1 MAITTLPAGSLNTY
15 STALTNG
22 TYPATSA
29 IDHYLGWARALAP
42 WETPFLEFVGMGS
55 TINQPVFYFGQSYM
69 PELESTVGAAGIN
82 SSGATTA
89 LPVATG
95 TGYRFAKW
103 DIIGVFDTGTQDW
116 APKEIMWVTA
126 EPTADGLTVDREQ
139 QGTTA
144 VAFTSGDRVLIIGHA
159 EPQNED
165 HNESGIVRGDRN
177 FNYFQRF
184 ADGVS
189 ADIAAQNQPTHEHA
203 SNPMLADFEVK
214 QRKQKR
220 LLERA
225 VLFNQ
230 DPVLGTPASGAK
242 IPSQM
247 GGLDN
252 YITTNV
258 VNAAGAPLTKAI
270 FDETLNDL
278 YQTVDASLAK
288 VFVMSYRTKALINKW
303 YNPITMVTGNPTNV
317 QERVDT
323 LTTDFGSFSFKAFQN
338 FPEGVVYI
346 LDPNEIDVHAFAG
359 ADWHVTKKEGTNHG
373 ADHDHMYISGD
384 FSLSVQNESAMA
396 KFYNFSTTVSD
407 YPDFAQGLI
416 VTTG

>member
-1 MAITTLPAGSLNTY
+1 MSSTLINGSLNTY

-22 TYPATSA
+22 SYPADSA
-29 IDHYLGWARALAP
+29 MIEFTNWARALAP
-42 WETPFLEFVGMGS
+42 WQTPFLDWIGYGPA
-55 TINQPVFYFGQSYM
+55 INQPVFYFGQSYR
-69 PELESTVGAAGIN
+69 PELESTVGSGGID

-95 TGYRFAKW
+95 TGYRFSKW
-103 DIIGVFDTGTQDW
+103 DIIALFDTGTTDW
-116 APKEIMWVTA
+116 VPTEIMWVTA
-126 EPTADGLTVDREQ
+126 DPTANGLTVDREQ

-144 VAFTSGDRVLIIGHA
+144 TAFVETDRILIIGHA

-165 HNESGIVRGDRN
+165 HNESSVVRGDRQ

-189 ADIAAQNQPTHEHA
+189 ADIAAQNQPTFEHA
-203 SNPMLADFEVK
+203 TNPMLADFEEKMLK
-214 QRKQKR
+214 QRR

-230 DPVLGTPASGAK
+230 APVLGTPASGAK
-242 IPSQM
+242 IASQM

-252 YITTNV
+252 FITTNDV
-258 VNAAGAPLTKAI
+258 SVSGAVLTKAV
-270 FDETLNDL
+270 FDDVLGDL
-278 YQTVDASLAK
+278 FDTVDQSLAK
-288 VFVMSYRTKALINKW
+288 VIVMSYRTKALINKW
-303 YNPITMVTGNPTNV
+303 YNPIRMVTDNPTNV

-346 LDPNEIDVHAFAG
+346 LDPNEIDVHPFAG
-359 ADWHVTKKEGTNHG
+359 ADWHITERSGEQHG
-373 ADHDHMYISGD
+373 ADHDHKYFSGD
-384 FSLSVQNESAMA
+384 FSLSVRNEAALA
-396 KFYNFSTTVSD
+396 KLSNFSTTVAD
-407 YPDFAQGLI
+407 YPDFASGPIQ
-416 VTTG
+416 VTSS